1 MDSLLEKIISEI
13 NSKSNDYQ
21 GKLRTY
27 LELLKGKSEQV
38 VDLGKV
44 KIEIKKIQYEI
55 NQLHKELGKYVSKK
69 YIDEDIFDFTYD
81 EKYLE
86 YLEQLKKVNLYLD
99 SLKKAIK

>member
-21 GKLRTY
+21 GKLRIY

-55 NQLHKELGKYVSKK
+55 NQLHKDLGKYVSKK

>member
-81 EKYLE
+81 EIYLE

>member
-21 GKLRTY
+21 DKLRTY
-27 LELLKGKSEQV
+27 LEVLRGKSEQV

-44 KIEIKKIQYEI
+44 KIEIKKIEYEV
-55 NQLHKELGKYVSKK
+55 NQLHKELGKYISKK
-69 YIDEDIFDFTYD
+69 YIDEDILDFTYD
-81 EKYLE
+81 DKYLE
-86 YLEQLKKVNLYLD
+86 YLEELKKINLYLD

>member
-21 GKLRTY
+21 GKLRIY